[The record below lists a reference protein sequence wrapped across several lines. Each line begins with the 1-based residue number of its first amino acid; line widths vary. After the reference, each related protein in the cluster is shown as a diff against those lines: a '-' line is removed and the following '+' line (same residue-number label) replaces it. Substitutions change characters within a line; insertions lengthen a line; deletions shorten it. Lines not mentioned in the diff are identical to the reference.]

1 MICVI
6 ATIELNDGRRD
17 AFLDEFKKIVP
28 KVRAEDGCIEYG
40 PMIDLPTNIPVQPP
54 ERKNVATIVEKWES
68 VEALEVHLMAP
79 HMLEY
84 KKAVKDLVKG
94 MSIQV
99 LEPVE

>member
-6 ATIELNDGRRD
+6 ATIEVNEGQRD
-17 AFLDEFKKIVP
+17 AFLKEFAQLVP

-40 PMIDLPTNIPVQPP
+40 PMVDVPTNIPVQPP
-54 ERKNVATIVEKWES
+54 ERKNVVTVVEKWES
-68 VEALEVHLMAP
+68 VEALETHLIAP

-84 KKAVKDLVKG
+84 KKAVKDIVAG

-99 LEPVE
+99 LEPA